1 MFNKYLSEENIK
13 AELNMMMPV
22 QVINI
27 YEECEELKKEC
38 KSNIVQSQ
46 LNNLQLNCI
55 YVLGM
60 HVIECKEG

>member
-1 MFNKYLSEENIK
+1 MI
-13 AELNMMMPV
+13 MPV

-38 KSNIVQSQ
+38 KSNIVQAQ

-55 YVLGM
+55 YLLGM